1 MQRRAVV
8 RVVLSWARFC
18 VGQRGFFSQS
28 LEKGLLRLVKLGK
41 GHQPL
46 PSIALPHCLGSI
58 CEGNVLPPYA
68 RKVASILHETDVI
81 HHLSEIGNTMFGSF
95 DECKSSAFTR
105 AWLLHTLPFDAKI
118 VHETLLQHLVH
129 LLLLGKTVIHSESS
143 R

>member
-8 RVVLSWARFC
+8 RVVLSRAHFC

-46 PSIALPHCLGSI
+46 PSIALPHCLVI

-68 RKVASILHETDVI
+68 RKVASILHETDFI
-81 HHLSEIGNTMFGSF
+81 HHLSDIGNTMFGSF

-105 AWLLHTLPFDAKI
+105 TWLLHTLPFGAKI
-118 VHETLLQHLVH
+118 VHETLLLYLVH
-129 LLLLGKTVIHSESS
+129 LLLSDKTAIHSESG